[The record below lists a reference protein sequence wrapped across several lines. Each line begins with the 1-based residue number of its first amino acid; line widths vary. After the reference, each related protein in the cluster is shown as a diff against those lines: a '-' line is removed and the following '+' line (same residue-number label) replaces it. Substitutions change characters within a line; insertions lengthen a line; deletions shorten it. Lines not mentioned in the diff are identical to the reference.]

1 MPSLAQIGSKNSA
14 GMAPF
19 CRIPLGSYGELSQ
32 QATATILHLG
42 TEAGA
47 ARFGLSP
54 ESNPNKI
61 KRNPTGSWRRQ
72 LKAPRKFPEKSELT
86 PHVQR

>member
-47 ARFGLSP
+47 ARF
-54 ESNPNKI
+54 
-61 KRNPTGSWRRQ
+61 W
-72 LKAPRKFPEKSELT
+72 SE
-86 PHVQR
+86 PGKQSK